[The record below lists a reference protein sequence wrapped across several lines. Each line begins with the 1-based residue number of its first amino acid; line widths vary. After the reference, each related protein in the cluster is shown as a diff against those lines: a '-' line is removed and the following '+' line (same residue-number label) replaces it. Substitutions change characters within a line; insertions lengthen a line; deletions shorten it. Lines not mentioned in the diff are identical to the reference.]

1 MSKKVWAARELFSRI
16 GAVHREE
23 EFGDAHSSLRGV
35 HTKIG
40 SNRKSVVAPCPVRRR
55 PVAGSSQLSTLNS
68 RGQVHLPVFKQ
79 YEEWPVSYAL
89 ANVFVH
95 ASTSEQWGLVETGK
109 VHLAV

>member
-68 RGQVHLPVFKQ
+68 QLTRPGAPSRFQAIRGVACVLRISQCVRPCQH
-79 YEEWPVSYAL
+79 E
-89 ANVFVH
+89 
-95 ASTSEQWGLVETGK
+95 
-109 VHLAV
+109 